1 MKDKEQQDEIHEIA
15 NLIKKGRL
23 MEIFETLIKNISYE
37 LSVLVDADFNIRSAE
52 IKEKLQSIDKRNE
65 MYSQTIY
72 NQLLNDIFLPVKK
85 LDFLRVYESFE
96 SIMDKIQRI
105 GHRMGLIIVRDWI
118 KVHHRKMLSIL
129 VKLFGSLDDWFV
141 STEKVQ
147 YSIDLQ
153 KISNLEKEAD
163 QLHSMFLE
171 RLYSTEDID
180 FKEFSQA
187 EFIDLTLE
195 DTIDEVERLA
205 EKLYTVIL
213 EYKESNKDLPVYLS

>member
-1 MKDKEQQDEIHEIA
+1 LKDKEQQDEIHEIA

-37 LSVLVDADFNIRSAE
+37 LSVLVDADFNIRSTE

-118 KVHHRKMLSIL
+118 KVNHRKMVSIL

-141 STEKVQ
+141 STENVQ

-213 EYKESNKDLPVYLS
+213 EYRESNKDLPVYLS